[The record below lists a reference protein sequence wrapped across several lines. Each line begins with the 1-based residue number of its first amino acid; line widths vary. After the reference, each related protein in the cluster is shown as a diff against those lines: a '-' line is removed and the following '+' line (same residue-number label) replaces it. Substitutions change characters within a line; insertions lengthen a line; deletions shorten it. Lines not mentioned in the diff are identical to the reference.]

1 MNKKELV
8 KKVSFKTGLNI
19 SIVNSIFNSLVS
31 QIVESVSSGDEISLR
46 GFGSFVAKNISA
58 RSFVSVNNNQVESVG
73 HKKPNFKP
81 SKEFVSRLN
90 YMRDEKSRRN

>member
-8 KKVSFKTGLNI
+8 KKVALKTGLNI
-19 SIVNSIFNSLVS
+19 SIVNSIFNSFVS
-31 QIVESVSSGDEISLR
+31 QIVESVSSGDEVSLR
-46 GFGSFVAKNISA
+46 GFGSFVTKNISA
-58 RSFVSVNNNQVESVG
+58 RRFVSVNNNQVESVG

-90 YMRDEKSRRN
+90 YMENERSKRN